1 MLPSGHPPLL
11 CMCRCTILIPRS
23 TASPRLLST
32 LYLASYSAVAA
43 AAAAHRLLPPTPP
56 PLPSSISP
64 CRPSSDGPLAT
75 RGLPVSSRPCR
86 LIPMSCMP
94 CGEGNLVGTR
104 DRPLSSPCVAALT
117 TCIFTHCLRVRVRV
131 RGTISCS
138 HQHQLRYL
146 CLLSPSIPR
155 HLCMVAR
162 MTAAVPYSHSHHL
175 LCCMTSLRL
184 HLFPRASPSA
194 RSANLPNKPYCR
206 LTPAVPNTLP
216 LAESTT
222 PHTPHN

>member
-1 MLPSGHPPLL
+1 LTRSGHLDASFRPSASAIGVCICV

-23 TASPRLLST
+23 TALTPPALLLST
-32 LYLASYSAVAA
+32 LYLASYS
-43 AAAAHRLLPPTPP
+43 LLSLLLLLLTASYPPHHHHHC
-56 PLPSSISP
+56 PSSISP

-86 LIPMSCMP
+86 VIPMSCMP

-104 DRPLSSPCVAALT
+104 DRPLSSPCVAPLT
-117 TCIFTHCLRVRVRV
+117 TCIFTHCLRVRVRVRV

-146 CLLSPSIPR
+146 CLLLPTIPR
-155 HLCMVAR
+155 YLCMVAR

-175 LCCMTSLRL
+175 L
-184 HLFPRASPSA
+184 SPTA
-194 RSANLPNKPYCR
+194 A
-206 LTPAVPNTLP
+206 
-216 LAESTT
+216 
-222 PHTPHN
+222 